1 MVNTIKELLEGLEE
15 DFKINESNFKSIFN
29 SSKVTDHYAII
40 PTISGIGKAKDL
52 SDKESKIYNLI
63 KDKLLASCSDNLKES
78 SRKIRYEYDK
88 FNFNASGKTII
99 DEGYTK
105 YLKAY
110 GKERQENEL
119 PDVKTGDKIKLT
131 SKNISEKFTK
141 APSHYNE
148 DTLLKAMENAGV
160 ESLDKE
166 IEVERKGLG
175 TPATRAGIIENL
187 IHKDLIRR
195 DKKNLLVTEKG
206 NRLVSI
212 VEDKFKSAETTS
224 EWEMKLAKI
233 SSGAVDKED
242 FLREI
247 EDSIRELVDR
257 YRRSGGGFSLLKILE
272 LFGGIGAIRK
282 AFINLKIP
290 YEVVDYVEIDK
301 ACVKSYNALYGGE
314 YRAKSVVGYKA
325 PNEKI
330 DLIMHGSPCQ
340 DFSRIGKKQG
350 GVKNSGTRSSLLF
363 ETIRIIKEMKE
374 KPKWIIWE
382 NVKGVLDRNM
392 RDSFFIYLKEL
403 ESLGYESK
411 YKILNAMDFGIPQ
424 KRERIFVV
432 SCLGLNNFSFNKLER
447 KETRPL
453 SEFLEKDVSELYT
466 MTQPYML
473 KFLNKGIDN
482 SFRGRLKVIKDFS
495 YTISTKQMRVP
506 NSGIIDIG
514 NGQYRYLTERECLRL
529 MGFDDSD
536 IDKLEE
542 VHPRRKNCTS
552 SKLYKQAGNSIVVDV
567 LIAIIK
573 EIYRMEVGNAS
584 K

>member
-1 MVNTIKELLEGLEE
+1 MN
-15 DFKINESNFKSIFN
+15 
-29 SSKVTDHYAII
+29 KV
-40 PTISGIGKAKDL
+40 
-52 SDKESKIYNLI
+52 
-63 KDKLLASCSDNLKES
+63 
-78 SRKIRYEYDK
+78 
-88 FNFNASGKTII
+88 
-99 DEGYTK
+99 
-105 YLKAY
+105 
-110 GKERQENEL
+110 
-119 PDVKTGDKIKLT
+119 
-131 SKNISEKFTK
+131 
-141 APSHYNE
+141 
-148 DTLLKAMENAGV
+148 
-160 ESLDKE
+160 
-166 IEVERKGLG
+166 
-175 TPATRAGIIENL
+175 
-187 IHKDLIRR
+187 
-195 DKKNLLVTEKG
+195 
-206 NRLVSI
+206 
-212 VEDKFKSAETTS
+212 
-224 EWEMKLAKI
+224 
-233 SSGAVDKED
+233 
-242 FLREI
+242 
-247 EDSIRELVDR
+247 
-257 YRRSGGGFSLLKILE
+257 KILE

-301 ACVKSYNALYGGE
+301 ACVKSYNALYGEE
-314 YRAKSVVGYKA
+314 YKPKSVVGYKA

-363 ETIRIIKEMKE
+363 ETIRIIKEMKD

-403 ESLGYESK
+403 ENLGYESK
-411 YKILNAMDFGIPQ
+411 YEILNAMDFGIPQ

-432 SCLGLNNFSFNKLER
+432 SCLGANNFYFNKLER
-447 KETRPL
+447 KETSPL
-453 SEFLEKDVSELYT
+453 SEFLEKDVSKLYT

-495 YTISTKQMRVP
+495 YTISTKQMRVL

-514 NGQYRYLTERECLRL
+514 NGQYRYLTERECLRP

-536 IDKLEE
+536 IDKLEK

-552 SKLYKQAGNSIVVDV
+552 SKLYKQAGNSIVVGV
-567 LIAIIK
+567 LMAIIK
-573 EIYRMEVGNAS
+573 EIHRMEVENAS

>member
-1 MVNTIKELLEGLEE
+1 MN
-15 DFKINESNFKSIFN
+15 
-29 SSKVTDHYAII
+29 KV
-40 PTISGIGKAKDL
+40 
-52 SDKESKIYNLI
+52 
-63 KDKLLASCSDNLKES
+63 
-78 SRKIRYEYDK
+78 
-88 FNFNASGKTII
+88 
-99 DEGYTK
+99 
-105 YLKAY
+105 
-110 GKERQENEL
+110 
-119 PDVKTGDKIKLT
+119 
-131 SKNISEKFTK
+131 
-141 APSHYNE
+141 
-148 DTLLKAMENAGV
+148 
-160 ESLDKE
+160 
-166 IEVERKGLG
+166 
-175 TPATRAGIIENL
+175 
-187 IHKDLIRR
+187 
-195 DKKNLLVTEKG
+195 
-206 NRLVSI
+206 
-212 VEDKFKSAETTS
+212 
-224 EWEMKLAKI
+224 
-233 SSGAVDKED
+233 
-242 FLREI
+242 
-247 EDSIRELVDR
+247 
-257 YRRSGGGFSLLKILE
+257 KILE

-301 ACVKSYNALYGGE
+301 ACVKSYNALYGE
-314 YRAKSVVGYKA
+314 SYKPKSVVGYKA
-325 PNEKI
+325 PNENI

-403 ESLGYESK
+403 EKLGYESK
-411 YKILNAMDFGIPQ
+411 YEILNAMDFGIPQ

-432 SCLGLNNFSFNKLER
+432 SYLGSNNFSFNKLER

-453 SEFLEKDVSELYT
+453 SEFLEKNVSELYT

-482 SFRGRLKVIKDFS
+482 SFRGRLKVIKAFS

-514 NGQYRYLTERECLRL
+514 NGKYRYLTERECLRL

-536 IDKLEE
+536 IDKLEG

-573 EIYRMEVGNAS
+573 EIHRMEVGNAS

>member
-1 MVNTIKELLEGLEE
+1 MN
-15 DFKINESNFKSIFN
+15 
-29 SSKVTDHYAII
+29 KV
-40 PTISGIGKAKDL
+40 
-52 SDKESKIYNLI
+52 
-63 KDKLLASCSDNLKES
+63 
-78 SRKIRYEYDK
+78 
-88 FNFNASGKTII
+88 
-99 DEGYTK
+99 
-105 YLKAY
+105 
-110 GKERQENEL
+110 
-119 PDVKTGDKIKLT
+119 
-131 SKNISEKFTK
+131 
-141 APSHYNE
+141 
-148 DTLLKAMENAGV
+148 
-160 ESLDKE
+160 
-166 IEVERKGLG
+166 
-175 TPATRAGIIENL
+175 
-187 IHKDLIRR
+187 
-195 DKKNLLVTEKG
+195 
-206 NRLVSI
+206 
-212 VEDKFKSAETTS
+212 
-224 EWEMKLAKI
+224 
-233 SSGAVDKED
+233 
-242 FLREI
+242 
-247 EDSIRELVDR
+247 
-257 YRRSGGGFSLLKILE
+257 KILE

-301 ACVKSYNALYGGE
+301 ACVKSYNALFGE
-314 YRAKSVVGYKA
+314 SYKPKSVVGYKA
-325 PNEKI
+325 PNENI

-350 GVKNSGTRSSLLF
+350 GAKNSGTRSSLLF

-403 ESLGYESK
+403 ENLGYESK
-411 YKILNAMDFGIPQ
+411 YEILNAMDFGIPQ

-432 SCLGLNNFSFNKLER
+432 SYLGSNNFSFNKLER

-514 NGQYRYLTERECLRL
+514 NGKYRYLTERECLRL
-529 MGFDDSD
+529 MGFDDID
-536 IDKLEE
+536 INKLEE
-542 VHPRRKNCTS
+542 AHPRRKNCTS

-567 LIAIIK
+567 LMAIIK
-573 EIYRMEVGNAS
+573 EIHRMEVGNAS

>member
-1 MVNTIKELLEGLEE
+1 M
-15 DFKINESNFKSIFN
+15 NE
-29 SSKVTDHYAII
+29 V
-40 PTISGIGKAKDL
+40 
-52 SDKESKIYNLI
+52 
-63 KDKLLASCSDNLKES
+63 
-78 SRKIRYEYDK
+78 
-88 FNFNASGKTII
+88 
-99 DEGYTK
+99 
-105 YLKAY
+105 
-110 GKERQENEL
+110 
-119 PDVKTGDKIKLT
+119 
-131 SKNISEKFTK
+131 
-141 APSHYNE
+141 
-148 DTLLKAMENAGV
+148 
-160 ESLDKE
+160 
-166 IEVERKGLG
+166 
-175 TPATRAGIIENL
+175 
-187 IHKDLIRR
+187 
-195 DKKNLLVTEKG
+195 
-206 NRLVSI
+206 
-212 VEDKFKSAETTS
+212 
-224 EWEMKLAKI
+224 
-233 SSGAVDKED
+233 
-242 FLREI
+242 
-247 EDSIRELVDR
+247 
-257 YRRSGGGFSLLKILE
+257 KILE

-290 YEVVDYVEIDK
+290 YEVVDHVEIDK
-301 ACVKSYNALYGGE
+301 ACVKSYNALYGE
-314 YRAKSVVGYKA
+314 DYKPKSVVGYKA
-325 PNEKI
+325 TNEKI
-330 DLIMHGSPCQ
+330 DLVMHGSPCQ

-403 ESLGYESK
+403 ENLGYESK
-411 YKILNAMDFGIPQ
+411 YEILNAMDFGIPQ

-432 SCLGLNNFSFNKLER
+432 SCLGKNNFSFNKLER

-453 SEFLEKDVSELYT
+453 SDFLEKDVSELYT

-482 SFRGRLKVIKDFS
+482 SFRGRLKVIKDFT

-514 NGQYRYLTERECLRL
+514 NGKYRYLTERECLRL

-552 SKLYKQAGNSIVVDV
+552 SKLYKQAGNSIVVDI
-567 LIAIIK
+567 LMAIIK
-573 EIYRMEVGNAS
+573 EIHRMEVENAS

>member
-1 MVNTIKELLEGLEE
+1 M
-15 DFKINESNFKSIFN
+15 NE
-29 SSKVTDHYAII
+29 V
-40 PTISGIGKAKDL
+40 
-52 SDKESKIYNLI
+52 
-63 KDKLLASCSDNLKES
+63 
-78 SRKIRYEYDK
+78 
-88 FNFNASGKTII
+88 
-99 DEGYTK
+99 
-105 YLKAY
+105 
-110 GKERQENEL
+110 
-119 PDVKTGDKIKLT
+119 
-131 SKNISEKFTK
+131 
-141 APSHYNE
+141 
-148 DTLLKAMENAGV
+148 
-160 ESLDKE
+160 
-166 IEVERKGLG
+166 
-175 TPATRAGIIENL
+175 
-187 IHKDLIRR
+187 
-195 DKKNLLVTEKG
+195 
-206 NRLVSI
+206 
-212 VEDKFKSAETTS
+212 
-224 EWEMKLAKI
+224 
-233 SSGAVDKED
+233 
-242 FLREI
+242 
-247 EDSIRELVDR
+247 
-257 YRRSGGGFSLLKILE
+257 KILE

-282 AFINLKIP
+282 AFINLKIS

-301 ACVKSYNALYGGE
+301 ACVKSYNALFGE
-314 YRAKSVVGYKA
+314 SYKPKSVVGYKV
-325 PNEKI
+325 PNENI

-363 ETIRIIKEMKE
+363 ETIRIIKEMKD

-403 ESLGYESK
+403 ENLGYESK
-411 YKILNAMDFGIPQ
+411 YEILNAMDFGIPQ

-432 SCLGLNNFSFNKLER
+432 SQFGENNFSFNKLER

-453 SEFLEKDVSELYT
+453 SELLEKDVSELYT

-482 SFRGRLKVIKDFS
+482 SFRGRLKVIKAFS

-552 SKLYKQAGNSIVVDV
+552 SKLYKQAGNSIVVDI
-567 LIAIIK
+567 LMAIIK
-573 EIYRMEVGNAS
+573 EIYRMEV
-584 K
+584 

>member
-1 MVNTIKELLEGLEE
+1 MN
-15 DFKINESNFKSIFN
+15 
-29 SSKVTDHYAII
+29 KV
-40 PTISGIGKAKDL
+40 
-52 SDKESKIYNLI
+52 
-63 KDKLLASCSDNLKES
+63 
-78 SRKIRYEYDK
+78 
-88 FNFNASGKTII
+88 
-99 DEGYTK
+99 
-105 YLKAY
+105 
-110 GKERQENEL
+110 
-119 PDVKTGDKIKLT
+119 
-131 SKNISEKFTK
+131 
-141 APSHYNE
+141 
-148 DTLLKAMENAGV
+148 
-160 ESLDKE
+160 
-166 IEVERKGLG
+166 
-175 TPATRAGIIENL
+175 
-187 IHKDLIRR
+187 
-195 DKKNLLVTEKG
+195 
-206 NRLVSI
+206 
-212 VEDKFKSAETTS
+212 
-224 EWEMKLAKI
+224 
-233 SSGAVDKED
+233 
-242 FLREI
+242 
-247 EDSIRELVDR
+247 
-257 YRRSGGGFSLLKILE
+257 KILE

-301 ACVKSYNALYGGE
+301 ACVKSYNALYGE
-314 YRAKSVVGYKA
+314 DYKAKSVVGYKA

-363 ETIRIIKEMKE
+363 ETIRIIKDMKD

-403 ESLGYESK
+403 EDLGYENK
-411 YKILNAMDFGIPQ
+411 YEILNAMDFGIPQ

-432 SCLGLNNFSFNKLER
+432 SCFGENNFSFNKLER

-453 SEFLEKDVSELYT
+453 SEFLEKDVSEFYT

-514 NGQYRYLTERECLRL
+514 NGKYRYLTERECLRL
-529 MGFDDSD
+529 MGFDDID
-536 IDKLEE
+536 INKLEE
-542 VHPRRKNCTS
+542 AHPRRKNCTS

-567 LIAIIK
+567 LMSIIK
-573 EIYRMEVGNAS
+573 EIHRMEVGNAS

>member
-1 MVNTIKELLEGLEE
+1 MN
-15 DFKINESNFKSIFN
+15 
-29 SSKVTDHYAII
+29 KV
-40 PTISGIGKAKDL
+40 
-52 SDKESKIYNLI
+52 
-63 KDKLLASCSDNLKES
+63 
-78 SRKIRYEYDK
+78 
-88 FNFNASGKTII
+88 
-99 DEGYTK
+99 
-105 YLKAY
+105 
-110 GKERQENEL
+110 
-119 PDVKTGDKIKLT
+119 
-131 SKNISEKFTK
+131 
-141 APSHYNE
+141 
-148 DTLLKAMENAGV
+148 
-160 ESLDKE
+160 
-166 IEVERKGLG
+166 
-175 TPATRAGIIENL
+175 
-187 IHKDLIRR
+187 
-195 DKKNLLVTEKG
+195 
-206 NRLVSI
+206 
-212 VEDKFKSAETTS
+212 
-224 EWEMKLAKI
+224 
-233 SSGAVDKED
+233 
-242 FLREI
+242 
-247 EDSIRELVDR
+247 
-257 YRRSGGGFSLLKILE
+257 KILE

-301 ACVKSYNALYGGE
+301 ACVKSYNALFGE
-314 YRAKSVVGYKA
+314 NYKAKSVVGYKA

-330 DLIMHGSPCQ
+330 DLVMHGSPCQ

-363 ETIRIIKEMKE
+363 ETIRIIKEMKY

-403 ESLGYESK
+403 EDLGYESK
-411 YKILNAMDFGIPQ
+411 YEILNAMDFGIPQ

-432 SCLGLNNFSFNKLER
+432 SCLGANIFSFNKLER

-529 MGFDDSD
+529 MGFDDRD
-536 IDKLEE
+536 IDKLEK

-567 LIAIIK
+567 LMAIIK
-573 EIYRMEVGNAS
+573 VLM
-584 K
+584 

>member
-1 MVNTIKELLEGLEE
+1 MN
-15 DFKINESNFKSIFN
+15 
-29 SSKVTDHYAII
+29 KV
-40 PTISGIGKAKDL
+40 
-52 SDKESKIYNLI
+52 
-63 KDKLLASCSDNLKES
+63 
-78 SRKIRYEYDK
+78 
-88 FNFNASGKTII
+88 
-99 DEGYTK
+99 
-105 YLKAY
+105 
-110 GKERQENEL
+110 
-119 PDVKTGDKIKLT
+119 
-131 SKNISEKFTK
+131 
-141 APSHYNE
+141 
-148 DTLLKAMENAGV
+148 
-160 ESLDKE
+160 
-166 IEVERKGLG
+166 
-175 TPATRAGIIENL
+175 
-187 IHKDLIRR
+187 
-195 DKKNLLVTEKG
+195 
-206 NRLVSI
+206 
-212 VEDKFKSAETTS
+212 
-224 EWEMKLAKI
+224 
-233 SSGAVDKED
+233 
-242 FLREI
+242 
-247 EDSIRELVDR
+247 
-257 YRRSGGGFSLLKILE
+257 KILE

-301 ACVKSYNALYGGE
+301 ACVKSYNALYE
-314 YRAKSVVGYKA
+314 EDYKPKSVLGYKV

-363 ETIRIIKEMKE
+363 ETIRIIKEMKD

-403 ESLGYESK
+403 EDLGYESK
-411 YKILNAMDFGIPQ
+411 YEILNAMDFGIPQ

-432 SCLGLNNFSFNKLER
+432 SCLGTNNFSLNKLEK

-453 SEFLEKDVSELYT
+453 SEFLEKDVRELYT

-482 SFRGRLKVIKDFS
+482 SFKGRLKVIKDFS

-514 NGQYRYLTERECLRL
+514 NGKYRYLTERECLRL
-529 MGFDDSD
+529 MGFDNSD
-536 IDKLEE
+536 IDTLEE
-542 VHPRRKNCTS
+542 AHPRRKNCTS

-567 LIAIIK
+567 LMAIIK
-573 EIYRMEVGNAS
+573 EIRRMEVGNAS

>member
-1 MVNTIKELLEGLEE
+1 MN
-15 DFKINESNFKSIFN
+15 
-29 SSKVTDHYAII
+29 KV
-40 PTISGIGKAKDL
+40 
-52 SDKESKIYNLI
+52 
-63 KDKLLASCSDNLKES
+63 
-78 SRKIRYEYDK
+78 
-88 FNFNASGKTII
+88 
-99 DEGYTK
+99 
-105 YLKAY
+105 
-110 GKERQENEL
+110 
-119 PDVKTGDKIKLT
+119 
-131 SKNISEKFTK
+131 
-141 APSHYNE
+141 
-148 DTLLKAMENAGV
+148 
-160 ESLDKE
+160 
-166 IEVERKGLG
+166 
-175 TPATRAGIIENL
+175 
-187 IHKDLIRR
+187 
-195 DKKNLLVTEKG
+195 
-206 NRLVSI
+206 
-212 VEDKFKSAETTS
+212 
-224 EWEMKLAKI
+224 
-233 SSGAVDKED
+233 
-242 FLREI
+242 
-247 EDSIRELVDR
+247 
-257 YRRSGGGFSLLKILE
+257 KILE

-301 ACVKSYNALYGGE
+301 ACVKSYNALYGE
-314 YRAKSVVGYKA
+314 DYKPKSVVGYKA

-403 ESLGYESK
+403 ENLGYESK
-411 YKILNAMDFGIPQ
+411 YEILNAMDFGIPQ

-432 SCLGLNNFSFNKLER
+432 SYLGSNNFSFNKLES

-453 SEFLEKDVSELYT
+453 SEFLEKNVSELYT

-482 SFRGRLKVIKDFS
+482 SFKGRLKVIKDFS

-552 SKLYKQAGNSIVVDV
+552 SKLYKQAGNSIVVDI
-567 LIAIIK
+567 LMDIIK
-573 EIYRMEVGNAS
+573 EIYRMEVEDAS

>member
-1 MVNTIKELLEGLEE
+1 MN
-15 DFKINESNFKSIFN
+15 
-29 SSKVTDHYAII
+29 KV
-40 PTISGIGKAKDL
+40 
-52 SDKESKIYNLI
+52 
-63 KDKLLASCSDNLKES
+63 
-78 SRKIRYEYDK
+78 
-88 FNFNASGKTII
+88 
-99 DEGYTK
+99 
-105 YLKAY
+105 
-110 GKERQENEL
+110 
-119 PDVKTGDKIKLT
+119 
-131 SKNISEKFTK
+131 
-141 APSHYNE
+141 
-148 DTLLKAMENAGV
+148 
-160 ESLDKE
+160 
-166 IEVERKGLG
+166 
-175 TPATRAGIIENL
+175 
-187 IHKDLIRR
+187 
-195 DKKNLLVTEKG
+195 
-206 NRLVSI
+206 
-212 VEDKFKSAETTS
+212 
-224 EWEMKLAKI
+224 
-233 SSGAVDKED
+233 
-242 FLREI
+242 
-247 EDSIRELVDR
+247 
-257 YRRSGGGFSLLKILE
+257 KILE

-301 ACVKSYNALYGGE
+301 ACVKSYNALYGE
-314 YRAKSVVGYKA
+314 DYKAKSVVGYKA

-350 GVKNSGTRSSLLF
+350 GAKNSGTRSSLLF

-403 ESLGYESK
+403 EDLGYESK
-411 YKILNAMDFGIPQ
+411 YEILNAMDFGIPQ

-432 SCLGLNNFSFNKLER
+432 SCLGANNFSFNKLES
-447 KETRPL
+447 KGTRPL
-453 SEFLEKDVSELYT
+453 SEILEKDVSELYT

-536 IDKLEE
+536 IDKLEK

-573 EIYRMEVGNAS
+573 EIHRMEVGNAS

>member
-1 MVNTIKELLEGLEE
+1 MN
-15 DFKINESNFKSIFN
+15 
-29 SSKVTDHYAII
+29 KV
-40 PTISGIGKAKDL
+40 
-52 SDKESKIYNLI
+52 
-63 KDKLLASCSDNLKES
+63 
-78 SRKIRYEYDK
+78 
-88 FNFNASGKTII
+88 
-99 DEGYTK
+99 
-105 YLKAY
+105 
-110 GKERQENEL
+110 
-119 PDVKTGDKIKLT
+119 
-131 SKNISEKFTK
+131 
-141 APSHYNE
+141 
-148 DTLLKAMENAGV
+148 
-160 ESLDKE
+160 
-166 IEVERKGLG
+166 
-175 TPATRAGIIENL
+175 
-187 IHKDLIRR
+187 
-195 DKKNLLVTEKG
+195 
-206 NRLVSI
+206 
-212 VEDKFKSAETTS
+212 
-224 EWEMKLAKI
+224 
-233 SSGAVDKED
+233 
-242 FLREI
+242 
-247 EDSIRELVDR
+247 
-257 YRRSGGGFSLLKILE
+257 KILE

-301 ACVKSYNALYGGE
+301 ACVKSYNALYGE
-314 YRAKSVVGYKA
+314 DYKLKSVVGYKA
-325 PNEKI
+325 PDEKI
-330 DLIMHGSPCQ
+330 DLVMHGSPCQ

-403 ESLGYESK
+403 EDLGYESK
-411 YKILNAMDFGIPQ
+411 YEILNAMDFGIPQ

-432 SCLGLNNFSFNKLER
+432 SCLEANNFSFNKLEG

-453 SEFLEKDVSELYT
+453 SEFLEKDVNELYT

-529 MGFDDSD
+529 MGFNDSD

-567 LIAIIK
+567 LMAIIK
-573 EIYRMEVGNAS
+573 EIHRMEVENAS

>member
-1 MVNTIKELLEGLEE
+1 MN
-15 DFKINESNFKSIFN
+15 
-29 SSKVTDHYAII
+29 KV
-40 PTISGIGKAKDL
+40 
-52 SDKESKIYNLI
+52 
-63 KDKLLASCSDNLKES
+63 
-78 SRKIRYEYDK
+78 
-88 FNFNASGKTII
+88 
-99 DEGYTK
+99 
-105 YLKAY
+105 
-110 GKERQENEL
+110 
-119 PDVKTGDKIKLT
+119 
-131 SKNISEKFTK
+131 
-141 APSHYNE
+141 
-148 DTLLKAMENAGV
+148 
-160 ESLDKE
+160 
-166 IEVERKGLG
+166 
-175 TPATRAGIIENL
+175 
-187 IHKDLIRR
+187 
-195 DKKNLLVTEKG
+195 
-206 NRLVSI
+206 
-212 VEDKFKSAETTS
+212 
-224 EWEMKLAKI
+224 
-233 SSGAVDKED
+233 
-242 FLREI
+242 
-247 EDSIRELVDR
+247 
-257 YRRSGGGFSLLKILE
+257 KILE

-301 ACVKSYNALYGGE
+301 ACVKSYNALYGE
-314 YRAKSVVGYKA
+314 DYKPKSVVGYKA

-363 ETIRIIKEMKE
+363 ETIRIIKEMKD

-403 ESLGYESK
+403 EDLGYESK
-411 YKILNAMDFGIPQ
+411 YEILNAMDFGIPQ
-424 KRERIFVV
+424 KWKRIFVV
-432 SCLGLNNFSFNKLER
+432 SCLGTNYFSFNKLER

-453 SEFLEKDVSELYT
+453 SEFLEKNVSELYT

-482 SFRGRLKVIKDFS
+482 SFKGRLKVIKDFS
-495 YTISTKQMRVP
+495 YNKKKKQMRVP

-529 MGFDDSD
+529 MGFDDCD

-552 SKLYKQAGNSIVVDV
+552 SKPYKQAGNSIVVDV
-567 LIAIIK
+567 LMAIIK
-573 EIYRMEVGNAS
+573 EIHRMEVGNAS

>member
-1 MVNTIKELLEGLEE
+1 MN
-15 DFKINESNFKSIFN
+15 
-29 SSKVTDHYAII
+29 KV
-40 PTISGIGKAKDL
+40 
-52 SDKESKIYNLI
+52 
-63 KDKLLASCSDNLKES
+63 
-78 SRKIRYEYDK
+78 
-88 FNFNASGKTII
+88 
-99 DEGYTK
+99 
-105 YLKAY
+105 
-110 GKERQENEL
+110 
-119 PDVKTGDKIKLT
+119 
-131 SKNISEKFTK
+131 
-141 APSHYNE
+141 
-148 DTLLKAMENAGV
+148 
-160 ESLDKE
+160 
-166 IEVERKGLG
+166 
-175 TPATRAGIIENL
+175 
-187 IHKDLIRR
+187 
-195 DKKNLLVTEKG
+195 
-206 NRLVSI
+206 
-212 VEDKFKSAETTS
+212 
-224 EWEMKLAKI
+224 
-233 SSGAVDKED
+233 
-242 FLREI
+242 
-247 EDSIRELVDR
+247 
-257 YRRSGGGFSLLKILE
+257 KILE

-301 ACVKSYNALYGGE
+301 ACVKSYNALYE
-314 YRAKSVVGYKA
+314 EDYKPKSVVGYKA

-363 ETIRIIKEMKE
+363 ETIRIIKEMKD

-392 RDSFFIYLKEL
+392 RDSFFIYLTDL
-403 ESLGYESK
+403 ENLGYESK
-411 YKILNAMDFGIPQ
+411 YEILNAMDFGIPQ

-432 SCLGLNNFSFNKLER
+432 SCLGANNFSFNKLER
-447 KETRPL
+447 IETRPL

-514 NGQYRYLTERECLRL
+514 KSQYRYLRERECLRL

-536 IDKLEE
+536 INKLEE
-542 VHPRRKNCTS
+542 AHPRRKNCTS

-567 LIAIIK
+567 LMAIIK
-573 EIYRMEVGNAS
+573 EIHRMEVGNAS

>member
-1 MVNTIKELLEGLEE
+1 MN
-15 DFKINESNFKSIFN
+15 
-29 SSKVTDHYAII
+29 KV
-40 PTISGIGKAKDL
+40 
-52 SDKESKIYNLI
+52 
-63 KDKLLASCSDNLKES
+63 
-78 SRKIRYEYDK
+78 
-88 FNFNASGKTII
+88 
-99 DEGYTK
+99 
-105 YLKAY
+105 
-110 GKERQENEL
+110 
-119 PDVKTGDKIKLT
+119 
-131 SKNISEKFTK
+131 
-141 APSHYNE
+141 
-148 DTLLKAMENAGV
+148 
-160 ESLDKE
+160 
-166 IEVERKGLG
+166 
-175 TPATRAGIIENL
+175 
-187 IHKDLIRR
+187 
-195 DKKNLLVTEKG
+195 
-206 NRLVSI
+206 
-212 VEDKFKSAETTS
+212 
-224 EWEMKLAKI
+224 
-233 SSGAVDKED
+233 
-242 FLREI
+242 
-247 EDSIRELVDR
+247 
-257 YRRSGGGFSLLKILE
+257 KILE
-272 LFGGIGAIRK
+272 IFGGIGAIRK

-290 YEVVDYVEIDK
+290 YEVVDYVEIYK
-301 ACVKSYNALYGGE
+301 ACVKSYNALYGE
-314 YRAKSVVGYKA
+314 DYKPKSVVGYKA

-363 ETIRIIKEMKE
+363 ETIRIIKEMKD

-392 RDSFFIYLKEL
+392 RDSFFIYLTDL
-403 ESLGYESK
+403 ENLGYESK
-411 YKILNAMDFGIPQ
+411 YEILNAMDFGIPQ

-432 SCLGLNNFSFNKLER
+432 SCLGANNFSFNKLER
-447 KETRPL
+447 IETRPL

-473 KFLNKGIDN
+473 KFLNKCIDN

-514 NGQYRYLTERECLRL
+514 NGKYRYLTERECLRL

-552 SKLYKQAGNSIVVDV
+552 SKLYKQAGNSIVIDV

-573 EIYRMEVGNAS
+573 EIHRMEVENAS

>member
-1 MVNTIKELLEGLEE
+1 MN
-15 DFKINESNFKSIFN
+15 
-29 SSKVTDHYAII
+29 KV
-40 PTISGIGKAKDL
+40 
-52 SDKESKIYNLI
+52 
-63 KDKLLASCSDNLKES
+63 
-78 SRKIRYEYDK
+78 
-88 FNFNASGKTII
+88 
-99 DEGYTK
+99 
-105 YLKAY
+105 
-110 GKERQENEL
+110 
-119 PDVKTGDKIKLT
+119 
-131 SKNISEKFTK
+131 
-141 APSHYNE
+141 
-148 DTLLKAMENAGV
+148 
-160 ESLDKE
+160 
-166 IEVERKGLG
+166 
-175 TPATRAGIIENL
+175 
-187 IHKDLIRR
+187 
-195 DKKNLLVTEKG
+195 
-206 NRLVSI
+206 
-212 VEDKFKSAETTS
+212 
-224 EWEMKLAKI
+224 
-233 SSGAVDKED
+233 
-242 FLREI
+242 
-247 EDSIRELVDR
+247 
-257 YRRSGGGFSLLKILE
+257 KILE

-301 ACVKSYNALYGGE
+301 ACVKSYNALYGE
-314 YRAKSVVGYKA
+314 DYKPKSVVGYKA

-363 ETIRIIKEMKE
+363 ETIRIIKEMKD

-403 ESLGYESK
+403 DNLGYESK
-411 YKILNAMDFGIPQ
+411 FEILNAMDFGIPQ

-432 SCLGLNNFSFNKLER
+432 SCLEANNFSFDKLEW

-453 SEFLEKDVSELYT
+453 SEFLEKNVSELYT

-536 IDKLEE
+536 INKLEK
-542 VHPRRKNCTS
+542 VHPRRKNFTS

-567 LIAIIK
+567 LMVIIK
-573 EIYRMEVGNAS
+573 EIHRMEVGNAS

>member
-1 MVNTIKELLEGLEE
+1 MN
-15 DFKINESNFKSIFN
+15 
-29 SSKVTDHYAII
+29 KV
-40 PTISGIGKAKDL
+40 
-52 SDKESKIYNLI
+52 
-63 KDKLLASCSDNLKES
+63 
-78 SRKIRYEYDK
+78 
-88 FNFNASGKTII
+88 
-99 DEGYTK
+99 
-105 YLKAY
+105 
-110 GKERQENEL
+110 
-119 PDVKTGDKIKLT
+119 
-131 SKNISEKFTK
+131 
-141 APSHYNE
+141 
-148 DTLLKAMENAGV
+148 
-160 ESLDKE
+160 
-166 IEVERKGLG
+166 
-175 TPATRAGIIENL
+175 
-187 IHKDLIRR
+187 
-195 DKKNLLVTEKG
+195 
-206 NRLVSI
+206 
-212 VEDKFKSAETTS
+212 
-224 EWEMKLAKI
+224 
-233 SSGAVDKED
+233 
-242 FLREI
+242 
-247 EDSIRELVDR
+247 
-257 YRRSGGGFSLLKILE
+257 KILE

-301 ACVKSYNALYGGE
+301 ACVKSYNALFGE
-314 YRAKSVVGYKA
+314 SYKPKSVVGYKA
-325 PNEKI
+325 PNENI

-350 GVKNSGTRSSLLF
+350 GAKNSGTRSSLLF

-403 ESLGYESK
+403 ENLGYESK
-411 YKILNAMDFGIPQ
+411 YEILNAMDFGIPQ

-432 SCLGLNNFSFNKLER
+432 SYLGSNNFSFNKLER

-453 SEFLEKDVSELYT
+453 SEFLEKNVSELYT

-514 NGQYRYLTERECLRL
+514 NGKYRYLTERECLRL
-529 MGFDDSD
+529 MGFDDID
-536 IDKLEE
+536 INKLEE
-542 VHPRRKNCTS
+542 AHPRRKNCTS

-567 LIAIIK
+567 LMAIIK
-573 EIYRMEVGNAS
+573 EIHRMEVGNAS

>member
-1 MVNTIKELLEGLEE
+1 MN
-15 DFKINESNFKSIFN
+15 
-29 SSKVTDHYAII
+29 KV
-40 PTISGIGKAKDL
+40 
-52 SDKESKIYNLI
+52 
-63 KDKLLASCSDNLKES
+63 
-78 SRKIRYEYDK
+78 
-88 FNFNASGKTII
+88 
-99 DEGYTK
+99 
-105 YLKAY
+105 
-110 GKERQENEL
+110 
-119 PDVKTGDKIKLT
+119 
-131 SKNISEKFTK
+131 
-141 APSHYNE
+141 
-148 DTLLKAMENAGV
+148 
-160 ESLDKE
+160 
-166 IEVERKGLG
+166 
-175 TPATRAGIIENL
+175 
-187 IHKDLIRR
+187 
-195 DKKNLLVTEKG
+195 
-206 NRLVSI
+206 
-212 VEDKFKSAETTS
+212 
-224 EWEMKLAKI
+224 
-233 SSGAVDKED
+233 
-242 FLREI
+242 
-247 EDSIRELVDR
+247 
-257 YRRSGGGFSLLKILE
+257 KILE

-282 AFINLKIP
+282 AFINLKIS

-301 ACVKSYNALYGGE
+301 ACVKSYNALYGE
-314 YRAKSVVGYKA
+314 AYKPKSVVGYKA

-363 ETIRIIKEMKE
+363 ETIRIIKEMKD

-403 ESLGYESK
+403 ENLGYESK
-411 YKILNAMDFGIPQ
+411 YEILNAMDFGIPQ

-432 SCLGLNNFSFNKLER
+432 SYLGSNNFSFNKLES

-453 SEFLEKDVSELYT
+453 SEFLEKNVSELYT

-482 SFRGRLKVIKDFS
+482 SFKGRLKVIKDFS

-529 MGFDDSD
+529 MGFYESD

-542 VHPRRKNCTS
+542 AHPRRKNCTS

-567 LIAIIK
+567 LMAIIK
-573 EIYRMEVGNAS
+573 EIHRMEVGNAS

>member
-1 MVNTIKELLEGLEE
+1 MN
-15 DFKINESNFKSIFN
+15 
-29 SSKVTDHYAII
+29 KV
-40 PTISGIGKAKDL
+40 
-52 SDKESKIYNLI
+52 
-63 KDKLLASCSDNLKES
+63 
-78 SRKIRYEYDK
+78 
-88 FNFNASGKTII
+88 
-99 DEGYTK
+99 
-105 YLKAY
+105 
-110 GKERQENEL
+110 
-119 PDVKTGDKIKLT
+119 
-131 SKNISEKFTK
+131 
-141 APSHYNE
+141 
-148 DTLLKAMENAGV
+148 
-160 ESLDKE
+160 
-166 IEVERKGLG
+166 
-175 TPATRAGIIENL
+175 
-187 IHKDLIRR
+187 
-195 DKKNLLVTEKG
+195 
-206 NRLVSI
+206 
-212 VEDKFKSAETTS
+212 
-224 EWEMKLAKI
+224 
-233 SSGAVDKED
+233 
-242 FLREI
+242 
-247 EDSIRELVDR
+247 
-257 YRRSGGGFSLLKILE
+257 KILE

-301 ACVKSYNALYGGE
+301 ACVKSYNVLYGE
-314 YRAKSVVGYKA
+314 DYKPKSVVGYKA

-363 ETIRIIKEMKE
+363 ETIRIIKEMKD

-392 RDSFFIYLKEL
+392 RDSFFIYLTDL
-403 ESLGYESK
+403 ENLGYESK
-411 YKILNAMDFGIPQ
+411 YEILNAMDFGIPQ

-432 SCLGLNNFSFNKLER
+432 SCLGANNFSFNKLER
-447 KETRPL
+447 IETRPL
-453 SEFLEKDVSELYT
+453 SELLEKDVSELYT

-552 SKLYKQAGNSIVVDV
+552 SKLYKQAGNSIVVDI
-567 LIAIIK
+567 LMAIIK
-573 EIYRMEVGNAS
+573 EIHRTEVGNAS

>member
-1 MVNTIKELLEGLEE
+1 MN
-15 DFKINESNFKSIFN
+15 
-29 SSKVTDHYAII
+29 KV
-40 PTISGIGKAKDL
+40 
-52 SDKESKIYNLI
+52 
-63 KDKLLASCSDNLKES
+63 
-78 SRKIRYEYDK
+78 
-88 FNFNASGKTII
+88 
-99 DEGYTK
+99 
-105 YLKAY
+105 
-110 GKERQENEL
+110 
-119 PDVKTGDKIKLT
+119 
-131 SKNISEKFTK
+131 
-141 APSHYNE
+141 
-148 DTLLKAMENAGV
+148 
-160 ESLDKE
+160 
-166 IEVERKGLG
+166 
-175 TPATRAGIIENL
+175 
-187 IHKDLIRR
+187 
-195 DKKNLLVTEKG
+195 
-206 NRLVSI
+206 
-212 VEDKFKSAETTS
+212 
-224 EWEMKLAKI
+224 
-233 SSGAVDKED
+233 
-242 FLREI
+242 
-247 EDSIRELVDR
+247 
-257 YRRSGGGFSLLKILE
+257 KILE

-282 AFINLKIP
+282 AFINLKIS

-301 ACVKSYNALYGGE
+301 ACVKSYNALYGE
-314 YRAKSVVGYKA
+314 AYKPKSVVGYKA

-350 GVKNSGTRSSLLF
+350 GAKNSGTRSSLLF

-403 ESLGYESK
+403 ENLGYESK
-411 YKILNAMDFGIPQ
+411 YEILNAMDFGIPQ

-432 SCLGLNNFSFNKLER
+432 SYLGSNNFSFNKLER

-453 SEFLEKDVSELYT
+453 SEFLEKNVSELYT

-482 SFRGRLKVIKDFS
+482 SFKGRLKVIKDFS

-536 IDKLEE
+536 INKLEE
-542 VHPRRKNCTS
+542 AHPRRKNCTS
-552 SKLYKQAGNSIVVDV
+552 SKLYKQAGNSIVVDI
-567 LIAIIK
+567 LMAIIK
-573 EIYRMEVGNAS
+573 EIHRMEVGNAS